1 MLKIGIIGATGYVG
15 AEIVRLLALRDD
27 IKITAVVSNSFVGQ
41 PFSAVYPSL
50 RVHL

>member
-27 IKITAVVSNSFVGQ
+27 IRLLLWYRTVLQG
-41 PFSAVYPSL
+41 SL
-50 RVHL
+50 FLLFIPL